1 METIEFGKNK
11 GVIFLRKWVLL
22 GMPKT
27 FKVGAPKI
35 DLSIAEHQTTPKL
48 DQMTPKST
56 KQQSNKG
63 KN

>member
-1 METIEFGKNK
+1 
-11 GVIFLRKWVLL
+11 
-22 GMPKT
+22 MPKT